1 MTQQELKQKVLAQ
14 IKALGT
20 IRAFNQCETEN
31 PFKGTVNRKDAYF
44 IARGMFEKV
53 SQKQIEALEY
63 YFLKL
68 EKTNKDVQNQ

>member
-1 MTQQELKQKVLAQ
+1 MTNSKLQQKVLAQ

-31 PFKGTVNRKDAYF
+31 PFKGKVNRKDAYF
-44 IARGMFEKV
+44 IARGMFDKV

-68 EKTNKDVQNQ
+68 ENNKDEG